1 MKNDFVILLLGRI
14 IQIGIVLI
22 SLRVS
27 TTVLPESELG
37 SIYYLTT
44 LQGLFSLFLI
54 NPVGQ
59 YFNRNTNKWFSN
71 GVIVKCFT
79 NQVKYIFL
87 VAVISSITL
96 IVLSRCN
103 VINIGSSI
111 ALEISFLIFAMSL
124 NQTILPLL
132 NMLNKRKAFVVFNL
146 FTALFSLLISL
157 ILIYIFEATAKFWF
171 IGIIA
176 SNLIFSLYGYLYLRQ
191 IKCSSNKATEIKQN
205 IVEVIKFALPI
216 SIATFFMWYLSSGYR
231 IEVEKQYGLVFL
243 ASLGVGLAVSNQIF
257 NIIES
262 LLTQYFIPTLY
273 RNIEGKDKI
282 GRAFEFNRYLY
293 LMLPIYFSTA
303 LVTTVAIKNLLPF
316 VVGDKYYSVYVFS
329 FFGIWIEF
337 SRVTSNIFSVVSQI
351 ENKTNYFVPSYII
364 SALFL
369 FIGLNFFD
377 YNQNKLCLII
387 LVANIINM
395 IVIYLL
401 SNRLLRI
408 SIPYLN
414 LIKVILYTLPSM
426 MFFGLIQVQQ
436 QLSIVNF
443 FLLRIWRFIIF
454 RGYVC
459 LLENKQ

>member
-1 MKNDFVILLLGRI
+1 
-14 IQIGIVLI
+14 
-22 SLRVS
+22 
-27 TTVLPESELG
+27 
-37 SIYYLTT
+37 
-44 LQGLFSLFLI
+44 
-54 NPVGQ
+54 
-59 YFNRNTNKWFSN
+59 
-71 GVIVKCFT
+71 
-79 NQVKYIFL
+79 
-87 VAVISSITL
+87 
-96 IVLSRCN
+96 
-103 VINIGSSI
+103 
-111 ALEISFLIFAMSL
+111 
-124 NQTILPLL
+124 
-132 NMLNKRKAFVVFNL
+132 
-146 FTALFSLLISL
+146 
-157 ILIYIFEATAKFWF
+157 
-171 IGIIA
+171 
-176 SNLIFSLYGYLYLRQ
+176 
-191 IKCSSNKATEIKQN
+191 
-205 IVEVIKFALPI
+205 
-216 SIATFFMWYLSSGYR
+216 
-231 IEVEKQYGLVFL
+231 
-243 ASLGVGLAVSNQIF
+243 
-257 NIIES
+257 
-262 LLTQYFIPTLY
+262 LY

-293 LMLPIYFSTA
+293 LMLPIYFSIA

-364 SALFL
+364 SALCL

-443 FLLRIWRFIIF
+443 FYCALGGLLYL
-454 RGYVC
+454 GAMYVFWKTNN
-459 LLENKQ
+459 ES

>member
-1 MKNDFVILLLGRI
+1 
-14 IQIGIVLI
+14 
-22 SLRVS
+22 
-27 TTVLPESELG
+27 
-37 SIYYLTT
+37 
-44 LQGLFSLFLI
+44 
-54 NPVGQ
+54 
-59 YFNRNTNKWFSN
+59 
-71 GVIVKCFT
+71 
-79 NQVKYIFL
+79 
-87 VAVISSITL
+87 
-96 IVLSRCN
+96 
-103 VINIGSSI
+103 
-111 ALEISFLIFAMSL
+111 
-124 NQTILPLL
+124 
-132 NMLNKRKAFVVFNL
+132 
-146 FTALFSLLISL
+146 
-157 ILIYIFEATAKFWF
+157 
-171 IGIIA
+171 
-176 SNLIFSLYGYLYLRQ
+176 
-191 IKCSSNKATEIKQN
+191 
-205 IVEVIKFALPI
+205 
-216 SIATFFMWYLSSGYR
+216 MWYLSSGYR

-293 LMLPIYFSTA
+293 LMLPIYFSIA

-364 SALFL
+364 SALCL

-443 FLLRIWRFIIF
+443 FLLRTWRFIIF